1 MPSITRRKSVNVS
14 IGGVV
19 VGSGAPVVVQS
30 MTNTDTADVESTVQQ
45 IAALA
50 RAGSEMV
57 RITVNNDAAAAA
69 VPAIKAGIEAKGWK
83 TPIIGDFHY
92 NGHLLLRK
100 FPECARALA
109 KYRINP
115 GNVSIGRKDDD
126 NFRTMVEV
134 AVEHQKPVRIGVNWG
149 SLDQALLTRLM
160 DDNSKLAHPLAAR
173 DVMMEAMVVSALD
186 NAAAA
191 ERYGLRRDQIILSA
205 KVSGVRDLVDVY
217 TELAS
222 RCDYALHLGLTEA
235 GMGMKGIVA
244 STAGL
249 SPLLLAGIGD
259 TIRVSLTPT
268 PGGDRSEEVRCG
280 QQILQSLDIRSF
292 MPQVTSCPGCG
303 RTTSTYF
310 QELAE
315 RVQEYLVGAMPDW
328 KAQYPGVEEMKLAVM
343 GCIVN
348 GPGESKHANIGISL
362 PGTFEDP
369 VAPVYVDGKLATTL
383 RGDRIVEEFQVIL
396 DEYVQRTY
404 GGKEASGG
412 YGKPKLPVGGPV
424 TPNTVHAD
432 AVSAD
437 DESTGEGQLKAGVE
451 PPMFAVIQ

>member
-1 MPSITRRKSVNVS
+1 MPSIHRRITPTVN
-14 IGGVV
+14 IGGILT
-19 VGSGAPVVVQS
+19 GSSSPVVVQS
-30 MTNTDTADVESTVQQ
+30 MTNTDTADIESSIQQ

-50 RAGSEMV
+50 RAGSELV
-57 RITVNNDAAAAA
+57 RVTVNNDDAAKA
-69 VPAIKAGIEAKGWK
+69 VPYIVEGLAKKGWN

-92 NGHLLLRK
+92 NGHQLLTK
-100 FPECARALA
+100 YPDTAEALA

-115 GNVSIGRKDDD
+115 GNCSIGRKDDD

-134 AVEHQKPVRIGVNWG
+134 AVKHQKPVRIGVNWG
-149 SLDQALLTRLM
+149 SLDQALLTKMM
-160 DDNSKLAHPLAAR
+160 DDNSKLADPLPAR

-217 TELAS
+217 TELA
-222 RCDYALHLGLTEA
+222 RRTDHALHLGLTEA
-235 GMGMKGIVA
+235 GMGMKGVVA

-249 SPLLLAGIGD
+249 APLLLSGIGD

-280 QQILQSLDIRSF
+280 QQILQSLGIRSF

-315 RVQEYLVGAMPDW
+315 RIQSYLVASMPEW
-328 KAQYPGVEEMKLAVM
+328 KKQFPGVEELKLAVM

-362 PGTFEDP
+362 PGTFEEP
-369 VAPVYVDGKLATTL
+369 KAPVYVDGKLFTTL
-383 RGDRIVEEFQVIL
+383 KGDKIVEEFQVIL
-396 DEYVQRTY
+396 DEYVEKRY
-404 GGKEASGG
+404 G
-412 YGKPKLPVGGPV
+412 
-424 TPNTVHAD
+424 HALIETLIE
-432 AVSAD
+432 V
-437 DESTGEGQLKAGVE
+437 
-451 PPMFAVIQ
+451 

>member
-1 MPSITRRKSVNVS
+1 MPDIHRRKAVTVPV
-14 IGGVV
+14 GGVR
-19 VGSGAPVVVQS
+19 VGSDAPVVVQS

-57 RITVNNDAAAAA
+57 RITVNNEDAAKA
-69 VPAIKAGIEAKGWK
+69 VPYIVEGIQKKGWN

-92 NGHLLLRK
+92 NGHILLTK
-100 FPECARALA
+100 YPDCAQALS

-126 NFRTMVEV
+126 NFRTMVEC
-134 AVEHQKPVRIGVNWG
+134 AVKNQKPVRIGVNWG
-149 SLDQALLTRLM
+149 SLDQALLTKMM
-160 DDNSKLAHPLAAR
+160 DENSKSASPLDAR

-205 KVSGVRDLVDVY
+205 KVSNVRDLIDVY
-217 TELAS
+217 SELA
-222 RCDYALHLGLTEA
+222 RRTDHALHLGLTEA

-249 SPLLLAGIGD
+249 APLLLAGIGD

-280 QQILQSLDIRSF
+280 QQILQALNIRSF

-315 RVQEYLVGAMPDW
+315 KVQNYLVASMPEW
-328 KAQYPGVEEMKLAVM
+328 KKIYPGVEEMKLAVM
-343 GCIVN
+343 GCVVN

-369 VAPVYVDGKLATTL
+369 VAPVYIDGKLATTL
-383 RGDRIVEEFQVIL
+383 RGDNIVEEFQVIL
-396 DEYVQRTY
+396 DHYVQKRY
-404 GGKEASGG
+404 G
-412 YGKPKLPVGGPV
+412 
-424 TPNTVHAD
+424 N
-432 AVSAD
+432 
-437 DESTGEGQLKAGVE
+437 KAHVE
-451 PPMFAVIQ
+451 ELVNA